1 MTLIESTLLQ
11 ALELLA
17 KSRRH
22 VSRDN
27 SIGGQQC
34 STEITEFLAAQQ
46 QTFFELQ
53 ACALREEHAENSALL
68 QEEV

>member
-1 MTLIESTLLQ
+1 MTPVEKTLLE

-27 SIGGQQC
+27 TIGGQRC
-34 STEITEFLAAQQ
+34 CVEITEFLAAQQ

-53 ACALREEHAENSALL
+53 ACALREEKNEDAELL
-68 QEEV
+68 P